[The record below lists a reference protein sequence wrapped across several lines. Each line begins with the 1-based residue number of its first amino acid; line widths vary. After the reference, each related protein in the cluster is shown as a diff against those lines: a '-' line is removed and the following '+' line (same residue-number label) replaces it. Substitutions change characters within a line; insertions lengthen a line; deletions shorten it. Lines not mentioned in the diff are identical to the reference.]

1 VTEGDRDHLL
11 ELARDKTLAG
21 RRTLVEAV
29 TDLFFDRK
37 NVLSDRERAL
47 MTDILRQLVHEV
59 EVEVRV
65 MLAQRLSRER
75 KAPSELVR
83 ILADDQIEV
92 AHPILLHSRVL
103 QDGELVEIVH
113 HRTLEHQLAIA
124 MRRELSEAVSDALVS
139 RGDTDVI
146 RTLLEN
152 DSAQISKTTLE
163 YLVEQ
168 SQRVDSFQNPLLRRP
183 ELDSELARR
192 MYYWVSAAVR
202 KYIVENFEID
212 VAALDDELEN
222 TVTALAKE
230 KPENTARPTQ
240 QLADRLADLG
250 EITAAR
256 LVETLRQ
263 GEVALFEA
271 MFAKATGLRLTLVRR
286 FLFERGGEGLA
297 IACKAIGVDEGSY
310 ASLYALSRKAR
321 HEPVADAAELARA
334 ASFYGRLDRRAAA
347 TMLRRW
353 QREHDYLRA
362 VWELDN
368 RPRGRAAS

>member
-1 VTEGDRDHLL
+1 VTDGDREHML

-21 RRTLVEAV
+21 RRTLVETV

-37 NVLSDRERAL
+37 NVLSDRERTL

-59 EVEVRV
+59 EVEVRA

-75 KAPSELVR
+75 KAPPELVR

-103 QDGELVEIVH
+103 QDGELIEIVH

-124 MRRELSEAVSDALVS
+124 MRRELSEAVSEALVS

-168 SQRVDSFQNPLLRRP
+168 SRRVDSFQNPLLRRP

-212 VAALDDELEN
+212 VATLDDELEN
-222 TVTALAKE
+222 TVTALTNSAAGN
-230 KPENTARPTQ
+230 PARPTQ
-240 QLADRLADLG
+240 RLADRLADLG

-286 FLFERGGEGLA
+286 FLFETGGEGLA
-297 IACKAIGVDEGSY
+297 IACKAIGIDVDAY

-321 HEPVADAAELARA
+321 HDPLAEAAELSRA
-334 ASFYGRLDRRAAA
+334 ASFYDRLDRRAAA
-347 TMLRRW
+347 TMLRKW

-362 VWELDN
+362 VWEVDN
-368 RPRGRAAS
+368 RPRGHAAS

>member
-1 VTEGDRDHLL
+1 VTEGDREHLL
-11 ELARDKTLAG
+11 ELARNKTLAG
-21 RRTLVEAV
+21 RRTLVETV
-29 TDLFFDRK
+29 TDLFFDRTT
-37 NVLSDRERAL
+37 VMSDRERSL

-59 EVEVRV
+59 EVEVRA

-75 KAPSELVR
+75 KAPPELVR

-103 QDGELVEIVH
+103 QDHELIEIIR

-152 DSAQISKTTLE
+152 DSAQISKATLE

-183 ELDSELARR
+183 ELDGELARR

-202 KYIVENFEID
+202 KYIVENFDID
-212 VAALDDELEN
+212 VATLDDELES
-222 TVTALAKE
+222 TVATLARE
-230 KPENTARPTQ
+230 KPGSAARPTQ

-250 EITAAR
+250 EITPVR

-286 FLFERGGEGLA
+286 FLFEKGGEGLA
-297 IACKAIGVDEGSY
+297 IACKAIGVDPATY
-310 ASLYALSRKAR
+310 ASLHALSRKAR
-321 HEPVADAAELARA
+321 HEPVADSAEIARA
-334 ASFYGRLDRRAAA
+334 TSFYVRLDRQASA

-362 VWELDN
+362 VWEVDN
-368 RPRGRAAS
+368 LPRDRAAS